1 MGRTVIHRVRL
12 GIIALVVSNCWRLSH
27 CDTPSFSCQI
37 ALLCSPICI
46 GQVTDEEIAALYS
59 RQFSL
64 ESVPKE
70 RWIAETENAF
80 AFRDRNPQAPV
91 HVLGVPKRRV
101 PTVLQAPDAL
111 LGEMLGL
118 VKRVAEQEGIARE
131 GFRTVINTHPQS
143 GQGIYHLHIH
153 VLGGRQMK
161 WPPG

>member
-1 MGRTVIHRVRL
+1 MRYAVL
-12 GIIALVVSNCWRLSH
+12 LL
-27 CDTPSFSCQI
+27 PI

-59 RQFSL
+59 RQFSF

-91 HVLGVPKRRV
+91 HVLVVPKRRV

>member
-1 MGRTVIHRVRL
+1 M
-12 GIIALVVSNCWRLSH
+12 
-27 CDTPSFSCQI
+27 
-37 ALLCSPICI
+37 
-46 GQVTDEEIAALYS
+46 TDEEIAALYS
-59 RQFSL
+59 RQFSF
-64 ESVPKE
+64 ESVPEE

-80 AFRDRNPQAPV
+80 AFRDKNPQAPV
-91 HVLGVPKRRV
+91 HVLVVPKKRV

-143 GQGIYHLHIH
+143 GQGVYHLHIH